1 MQVKNGMEEKH
12 HWDALE
18 YQRHSSAQFIWA
30 NELIEKMNLKGG
42 ESLLDLG
49 CGEGK
54 ISAIL
59 ARLLQRG
66 RVVGIDSSEA
76 MIDHARKNFTQA
88 QFPNLEF
95 LQMEGAKITFE
106 DCYDV
111 VFSNAALH
119 WMKDQARVLEG
130 VRRSLTPQGRFVFQ
144 MGAKNNAKEIAY
156 TFLDVMISPSWRRY
170 FQEIPSPY
178 KFYDPDEYR
187 ELLAGAGLKCVR
199 LDLIPK
205 DMVQRG
211 REGLAGWVRSTWFPY
226 TGRVPEDLRGN
237 FIAEFIERYLEKYP
251 LDKQGLAHVAMMRL
265 EGEAVKI

>member
-1 MQVKNGMEEKH
+1 MDEKH
-12 HWDALE
+12 NWNALE
-18 YQRHSSAQFIWA
+18 NERHSSAQFIWA
-30 NELIEKMNLKGG
+30 KELIEKMALRGD
-42 ESLLDLG
+42 EALLDLG

-59 ARLLQRG
+59 ARLLPQG
-66 RVVGIDSSEA
+66 RVTGIDSSEA
-76 MIDHARKNFTQA
+76 MINHARKSFTQA
-88 QFPNLEF
+88 QYPNLEF
-95 LQMEGAKITFE
+95 QQMDGAKITFE

-130 VRRSLTPQGRFVFQ
+130 VKRALKPQGRFVFQ

-156 TFLDVMISPSWRRY
+156 TFLDVMISSSWSLY

-178 KFYDPDEYR
+178 RFYDPDEYLD
-187 ELLAGAGLKCVR
+187 LLTGAGLKSLR
-199 LDLIPK
+199 LDLIPR
-205 DMVQRG
+205 DMVQKG

-226 TGRVPEDLRGN
+226 TERVPENLREN
-237 FIAEFIERYLEKYP
+237 FIAEFIERYLDKNP
-251 LDKQGLAHVAMMRL
+251 LDEQGLAHVAIMRL